1 MISHYNKYVCIF
13 QESAAVSDD
22 EESGGH
28 WADELQTQA

>member
-13 QESAAVSDD
+13 QESAAVSD